1 MSAEILKA
9 DAALHVRE
17 AAVAEIRALGFPPK
31 VVAIHNPES
40 AAARY
45 YLRAQRK
52 TCLEASVG
60 YEVRTLEPGWD
71 LEKVLRLIH
80 DLNRDPG
87 VTGITVHT
95 PLPAGM
101 NPDLVM
107 SALAPAKDIEGIHP
121 ENLGRLAFGEHHPA
135 PCAASAAV
143 ELARAARPSFRGLD
157 AVVVGRSA
165 LVGKAIALLLLQS
178 KAEAPTP
185 TLCHTA
191 TADLGAHTRRADL
204 LFAAAGRAGLI
215 RGTMV
220 KPGAVVIDVGINETP
235 EGKLV
240 GDVVFD
246 EAREVAGVLTPV
258 PGGVGPVCHYILLR
272 NIAAC
277 AHRAARD
284 PARGGA

>member
-1 MSAEILKA
+1 MSAQILKA
-9 DAALHVRE
+9 EAAKGVRE
-17 AAVAEIRALGFPPK
+17 AALEALRKLPSKPK
-31 VVAIHNPES
+31 VVAVHNPES

-45 YLRAQRK
+45 YLKAQRK
-52 TCLEASVG
+52 TCAEAGVE
-60 YEVRTLEPGWD
+60 YEVRTLEAGWD
-71 LEKVLRLIH
+71 QARVVALLG
-80 DLNRDPG
+80 DLNRDPE

-101 NPDLVM
+101 NQDAVM
-107 SALAPAKDIEGIHP
+107 GALAPGKDIEGIHP
-121 ENLGRLAFGEHHPA
+121 ENLGRLAFGEHWPA

-143 ELARAARPSFRGLD
+143 ELARAARPSFKGLD

-178 KAEAPTP
+178 KADAPTP

-191 TADLGAHTRRADL
+191 TGDLGAHTRRADL

-215 RGTMV
+215 RGSMV
-220 KPGAVVIDVGINETP
+220 KPGAVVIDVGINETAD
-235 EGKLV
+235 GKLV
-240 GDVVFD
+240 GDVAFD
-246 EAREVAGVLTPV
+246 EAKDVAGVITPV

-277 AHRAARD
+277 AAAA
-284 PARGGA
+284 PKVNAR